1 MVSKDYK
8 TAQDFSLPDQN
19 GNQFTLSKRIDKYLL
34 LVFYPKDGTLVC
46 TQQLCS
52 YNNDFKIFSDSE
64 IDIAAIS
71 IDSVESHKKFSDK
84 FNFQFPLLSDVKKEV
99 SKQFDAL
106 SFIGL
111 NKRKLVLVDK
121 SLKIIYEKTVMSFF
135 YEDTDKIIA
144 EVKMLLKNNIN

>member
-1 MVSKDYK
+1 MSKDYK